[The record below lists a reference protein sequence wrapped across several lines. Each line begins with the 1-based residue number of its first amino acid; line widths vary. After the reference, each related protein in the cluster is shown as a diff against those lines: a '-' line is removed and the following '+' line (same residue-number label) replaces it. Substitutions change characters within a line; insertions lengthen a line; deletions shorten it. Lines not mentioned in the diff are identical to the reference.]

1 MDEFIKT
8 VGDRIVDHE
17 DRLLNVELLLCVLV
31 NNKAIDLSVIP
42 EKTRGLVEDT
52 LRRMEEAWREDE

>member
-8 VGDRIVDHE
+8 VADRIVEHE

-52 LRRMEEAWREDE
+52 LKRIEEAWREDE

>member
-1 MDEFIKT
+1 MDDFIKT
-8 VGDRIVDHE
+8 VADRIVEHE

-52 LRRMEEAWREDE
+52 LKRIEEAWREDE

>member
-1 MDEFIKT
+1 MDDFIKT
-8 VGDRIVDHE
+8 VADRIVEHE

-31 NNKAIDLSVIP
+31 NNKAIDLSIIP

-52 LRRMEEAWREDE
+52 LKRIEEAWREDE

>member
-1 MDEFIKT
+1 MDEFIKI
-8 VGDRIVDHE
+8 VGNRIVDHE

-42 EKTRGLVEDT
+42 EKTRSLVEDT
-52 LRRMEEAWREDE
+52 LKRIEEAWRVDE

>member
-8 VGDRIVDHE
+8 VADRIVEHE

-42 EKTRGLVEDT
+42 EKTRDLVEDT
-52 LRRMEEAWREDE
+52 LKRIEEAWREVE

>member
-1 MDEFIKT
+1 MDDFIET
-8 VGDRIVDHE
+8 VADRIVDHE

-42 EKTRGLVEDT
+42 EKTRSLVEDT
-52 LRRMEEAWREDE
+52 LKRIEEAWREDE

>member
-8 VGDRIVDHE
+8 VADRIVEHE

-31 NNKAIDLSVIP
+31 NNNAIDLSVIP

-52 LRRMEEAWREDE
+52 LKRIEEAWREDE

>member
-8 VGDRIVDHE
+8 VEDRIVDHE
-17 DRLLNVELLLCVLV
+17 ERLLNVELLLCVLV
-31 NNKAIDLSVIP
+31 NNKAIDLSVLP
-42 EKTRGLVEDT
+42 EKTRGLVEDM

>member
-52 LRRMEEAWREDE
+52 LRRIEEAWREDE

>member
-8 VGDRIVDHE
+8 VADRIVEHE

-42 EKTRGLVEDT
+42 EKTRSLVEDA
-52 LRRMEEAWREDE
+52 LKRIEEAWREDE

>member
-8 VGDRIVDHE
+8 VADRIVEHE

-52 LRRMEEAWREDE
+52 LKRIEETWREVE

>member
-8 VGDRIVDHE
+8 VEDRIVDHE
-17 DRLLNVELLLCVLV
+17 ERLLNVELLLCVLV
-31 NNKAIDLSVIP
+31 NNKAIDLSVLP

-52 LRRMEEAWREDE
+52 LRRIEEAWREDE

>member
-1 MDEFIKT
+1 MDEFINT
-8 VGDRIVDHE
+8 VADRIVDHE

-42 EKTRGLVEDT
+42 VKTRGLVEDT
-52 LRRMEEAWREDE
+52 LRRIEEAWREDE

>member
-8 VGDRIVDHE
+8 VEDRIVDHE
-17 DRLLNVELLLCVLV
+17 ERLLNVELLLCVLV
-31 NNKAIDLSVIP
+31 NNKAIDLSVLP

>member
-8 VGDRIVDHE
+8 VEDRIVDHE
-17 DRLLNVELLLCVLV
+17 ERLLNVELLLCVLV

>member
-8 VGDRIVDHE
+8 VADRIVEHE

-52 LRRMEEAWREDE
+52 LKRIEEAWREVE

>member
-8 VGDRIVDHE
+8 VADRIVEHE

-42 EKTRGLVEDT
+42 EKTRSLVEDT
-52 LRRMEEAWREDE
+52 LKRIEEAWREVE

>member
-8 VGDRIVDHE
+8 VADRIVEHE

-42 EKTRGLVEDT
+42 EKTRGLVEDA
-52 LRRMEEAWREDE
+52 LKRIEEAWREVE

>member
-8 VGDRIVDHE
+8 VADRIVEHE

-42 EKTRGLVEDT
+42 EKTRSLVEDT
-52 LRRMEEAWREDE
+52 LKRIEEAWREDE

>member
-8 VGDRIVDHE
+8 VEDRIVDHE

-42 EKTRGLVEDT
+42 EKTRDLVEDT
-52 LRRMEEAWREDE
+52 LRRIEEAWREDE

>member
-8 VGDRIVDHE
+8 VEDRIVDHE
-17 DRLLNVELLLCVLV
+17 ERLFNVELLLCVLV
-31 NNKAIDLSVIP
+31 NNKAIDLSVLP

-52 LRRMEEAWREDE
+52 LRRIEEAWREDE

>member
-1 MDEFIKT
+1 MDDFIET
-8 VGDRIVDHE
+8 VADRIVEHE

-52 LRRMEEAWREDE
+52 LKRIEEVWREDE

>member
-8 VGDRIVDHE
+8 VADRIVEHE

-31 NNKAIDLSVIP
+31 NNKAIDLSAIP

-52 LRRMEEAWREDE
+52 LKRIEEAWREDE

>member
-8 VGDRIVDHE
+8 VEDRIVDHE
-17 DRLLNVELLLCVLV
+17 ERLLNVELLLCVLV
-31 NNKAIDLSVIP
+31 NNKAIDLSVLP

-52 LRRMEEAWREDE
+52 FRRIEEAWREDE

>member
-8 VGDRIVDHE
+8 VADRIVDHE

-52 LRRMEEAWREDE
+52 LKRIEEAWREDE

>member
-8 VGDRIVDHE
+8 VADRIVEHE

-42 EKTRGLVEDT
+42 EKTRDLVEDT
-52 LRRMEEAWREDE
+52 LKRIEEAWREDE

>member
-1 MDEFIKT
+1 MDEFINT
-8 VGDRIVDHE
+8 VADRIVDHE

-42 EKTRGLVEDT
+42 EKTRSLVEDT
-52 LRRMEEAWREDE
+52 LKRIEEAWRVDE